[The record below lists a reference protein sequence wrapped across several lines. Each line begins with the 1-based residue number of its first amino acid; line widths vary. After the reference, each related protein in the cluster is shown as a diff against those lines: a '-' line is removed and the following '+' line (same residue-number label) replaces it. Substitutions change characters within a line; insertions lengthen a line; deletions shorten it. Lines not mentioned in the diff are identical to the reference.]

1 MKKSLLSALFLF
13 GIAITLNSCKKEKTD
28 EITNVTLDVS
38 INAGETYK
46 LDLSAYGDADDKAT
60 ITKQA
65 ADFVTSEIAA
75 VGIIGEYQ
83 FLKAGA
89 PKVGGNGT
97 ETVVLKVSEGHHSGG
112 CHNGN
117 VPSDSTGNHGG
128 QHKKRHHI
136 EETNITINF
145 TIL

>member
-1 MKKSLLSALFLF
+1 MKKILIFAVALLSSAILF
-13 GIAITLNSCKKEKTD
+13 TSCKKENTD

-46 LDLSAYGDADDKAT
+46 LDLSHYGDADDFAT
-60 ITKQA
+60 ITTQA
-65 ADFVTSEIAA
+65 TTFTTSEIAKI
-75 VGIIGEYQ
+75 GTIGEYN
-83 FLKAGA
+83 FMKAGN

-97 ETVVLKVSEGHHSGG
+97 ESVVLKIEEGNGGGRCIGDSTAVHPNNGGGHHG
-112 CHNGN
+112 
-117 VPSDSTGNHGG
+117 
-128 QHKKRHHI
+128 KKHHI